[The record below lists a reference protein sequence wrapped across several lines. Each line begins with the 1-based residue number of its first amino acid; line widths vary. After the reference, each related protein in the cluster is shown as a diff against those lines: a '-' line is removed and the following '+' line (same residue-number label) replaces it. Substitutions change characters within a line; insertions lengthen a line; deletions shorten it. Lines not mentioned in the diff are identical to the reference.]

1 MNARGILRWHMYCVI
16 GKNMCSGWINENLCQ
31 RKVVKIKNEIL
42 HDTSSNEVI
51 APILQHIE
59 VPISLQKLWRLV
71 QYLPTFTGKK
81 RDDHIFGAARC
92 IANTVGVS
100 ILDAHS
106 SDLIDQPL
114 PHSQKK

>member
-1 MNARGILRWHMYCVI
+1 M
-16 GKNMCSGWINENLCQ
+16 
-31 RKVVKIKNEIL
+31 KIKNEIL
-42 HDTSSNEVI
+42 HDNSSNKVI

-59 VPISLQKLWRLV
+59 VPISLQKLWRIV

-81 RDDHIFGAARC
+81 RDDHIFGAAQY

-106 SDLIDQPL
+106 SV
-114 PHSQKK
+114 